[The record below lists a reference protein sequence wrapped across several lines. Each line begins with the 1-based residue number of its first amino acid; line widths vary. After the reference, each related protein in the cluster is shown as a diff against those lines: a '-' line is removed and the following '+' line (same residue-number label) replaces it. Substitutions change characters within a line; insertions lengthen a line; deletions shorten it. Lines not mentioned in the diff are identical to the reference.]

1 MKKDQ
6 YFNLEVNLL
15 NDDNIAGMMS
25 ELDAAE
31 ALGIYVML
39 LLHLR
44 TKDNYEA
51 SCTPLLLRAF
61 ARRYDL
67 ELDMLE
73 KVLHDYNLFEVDEE
87 RQTFR
92 APYLDRVMQR
102 LEEKW
107 RMDTENGKKGGR
119 PKKRAKC
126 AETPATKGRKPNE
139 TQERREEE
147 KIGIAAVVNNSSN
160 TLAGGA
166 ADAATVV
173 EEIPAMAATGN
184 SGTAESS
191 GIRGTSEITVIPET
205 EEKISATGTSRV
217 SEITGDSGSSGSS
230 RVSEITGD
238 SGSSGSSRASEI
250 MGASGSSRS
259 SRASEITGASESSRT
274 SRTSETSEVRTASS
288 VPVERGMR
296 IRAVDEEGQQP
307 LQPVLSWEVLVDR
320 LADSRLYMELAGQRS
335 GLGRLF
341 IDHQQQIIGLFKKH
355 ILLYGK
361 EGGLLFFEDVKR
373 YFSNYIAAGSPT
385 CRMLR
390 EELMREIKERES
402 RDVSRFESIVDG
414 KRMYLGRLI
423 PDSAP
428 PRPDNS
434 AVWDDAHKR
443 WGH

>member
-61 ARRYDL
+61 ARRHDL

-147 KIGIAAVVNNSSN
+147 KIGITPVVNNSSN

-166 ADAATVV
+166 ADAVTVV
-173 EEIPAMAATGN
+173 AEIPAAGTSRT
-184 SGTAESS
+184 SGSSRASESS
-191 GIRGTSEITVIPET
+191 RTSRASEMTVIPET
-205 EEKISATGTSRV
+205 EEKISA
-217 SEITGDSGSSGSS
+217 
-230 RVSEITGD
+230 
-238 SGSSGSSRASEI
+238 AA
-250 MGASGSSRS
+250 ASG
-259 SRASEITGASESSRT
+259 
-274 SRTSETSEVRTASS
+274 TSEVRTASS
-288 VPVERGMR
+288 VPVGRGMR

-307 LQPVLSWEVLVDR
+307 LQPVLSWETLVDR

-361 EGGLLFFEDVKR
+361 ESGLLFFEDVKR

-402 RDVSRFESIVDG
+402 RDVSRFESVVDG

>member
-147 KIGIAAVVNNSSN
+147 KIGITPVVNNSSN

-173 EEIPAMAATGN
+173 EEN
-184 SGTAESS
+184 SGAS
-191 GIRGTSEITVIPET
+191 GISEITVIPET
-205 EEKISATGTSRV
+205 EEKIYVTG
-217 SEITGDSGSSGSS
+217 I
-230 RVSEITGD
+230 
-238 SGSSGSSRASEI
+238 
-250 MGASGSSRS
+250 
-259 SRASEITGASESSRT
+259 SRASEITGASGSSGTSRASVITGASESSRS
-274 SRTSETSEVRTASS
+274 SRISETSEVRTASS

-361 EGGLLFFEDVKR
+361 ESGLLFFEDVKR

-390 EELMREIKERES
+390 EELMQEIKERES
-402 RDVSRFESIVDG
+402 KDVSRFESIVDG

>member
-61 ARRYDL
+61 ARRHDL

-147 KIGIAAVVNNSSN
+147 KIGITPVVNNSSN

-173 EEIPAMAATGN
+173 AEIPAAAATGN
-184 SGTAESS
+184 SGNSGASESS
-191 GIRGTSEITVIPET
+191 RTSRTSGMTVIPET
-205 EEKISATGTSRV
+205 EEKISATGTS
-217 SEITGDSGSSGSS
+217 
-230 RVSEITGD
+230 
-238 SGSSGSSRASEI
+238 
-250 MGASGSSRS
+250 
-259 SRASEITGASESSRT
+259 
-274 SRTSETSEVRTASS
+274 ETSEVRTASS
-288 VPVERGMR
+288 VPVGRGMR

-307 LQPVLSWEVLVDR
+307 LQPVLSWETLVDR

-361 EGGLLFFEDVKR
+361 ESGLLFFEDVKR

-402 RDVSRFESIVDG
+402 RDVSRFESVVDG

-423 PDSAP
+423 PNSAP

>member
-147 KIGIAAVVNNSSN
+147 KIGITPVVNNSSN
-160 TLAGGA
+160 TPAGGA
-166 ADAATVV
+166 ADAATIM
-173 EEIPAMAATGN
+173 EEIPETAATGN
-184 SGTAESS
+184 SGAAESS
-191 GIRGTSEITVIPET
+191 G
-205 EEKISATGTSRV
+205 
-217 SEITGDSGSSGSS
+217 SSG
-230 RVSEITGD
+230 T
-238 SGSSGSSRASEI
+238 SRASEI
-250 MGASGSSRS
+250 MGASGSSRT
-259 SRASEITGASESSRT
+259 SRA
-274 SRTSETSEVRTASS
+274 SETSEVRTASS

-296 IRAVDEEGQQP
+296 IRSVDEEGQQP

>member
-61 ARRYDL
+61 ARRHDL

-147 KIGIAAVVNNSSN
+147 KIGITPVVNNSSN

-166 ADAATVV
+166 ADAAMVV
-173 EEIPAMAATGN
+173 AEIPAAGT
-184 SGTAESS
+184 SGSSRASESS
-191 GIRGTSEITVIPET
+191 RTSGSSESSRTSRTSEMTVIPET
-205 EEKISATGTSRV
+205 EEKISATGTS
-217 SEITGDSGSSGSS
+217 
-230 RVSEITGD
+230 
-238 SGSSGSSRASEI
+238 
-250 MGASGSSRS
+250 
-259 SRASEITGASESSRT
+259 
-274 SRTSETSEVRTASS
+274 ETSEVRTASS
-288 VPVERGMR
+288 VPVGRGMR

-307 LQPVLSWEVLVDR
+307 LQPVLSWETLVDR

-361 EGGLLFFEDVKR
+361 ESGLLFFEDVKR

-402 RDVSRFESIVDG
+402 RDVSRFESVVDG

>member
-147 KIGIAAVVNNSSN
+147 KIGITPVVNNSSN
-160 TLAGGA
+160 TPAGGA
-166 ADAATVV
+166 VDAATVV
-173 EEIPAMAATGN
+173 AEIPATAATGT
-184 SGTAESS
+184 SGAAESS
-191 GIRGTSEITVIPET
+191 RIRGTSGMTVIPET
-205 EEKISATGTSRV
+205 EEKIYVT
-217 SEITGDSGSSGSS
+217 
-230 RVSEITGD
+230 
-238 SGSSGSSRASEI
+238 GSSRASK
-250 MGASGSSRS
+250 
-259 SRASEITGASESSRT
+259 ITGASESSRT
-274 SRTSETSEVRTASS
+274 SEITGTSESSRTSRASETSEVRTASS

-402 RDVSRFESIVDG
+402 KDVSRFESIVDG

>member
-61 ARRYDL
+61 ARRHDL

-147 KIGIAAVVNNSSN
+147 KIGITPVVNNSSN

-166 ADAATVV
+166 TDAAMVV
-173 EEIPAMAATGN
+173 AEIPAAAATGN
-184 SGTAESS
+184 SGSS
-191 GIRGTSEITVIPET
+191 RTSRTSEMTVIPET
-205 EEKISATGTSRV
+205 EEKISASGTS
-217 SEITGDSGSSGSS
+217 G
-230 RVSEITGD
+230 
-238 SGSSGSSRASEI
+238 
-250 MGASGSSRS
+250 
-259 SRASEITGASESSRT
+259 
-274 SRTSETSEVRTASS
+274 TSEVRTASS
-288 VPVERGMR
+288 VPVGRGMR

-307 LQPVLSWEVLVDR
+307 LQPVLSWETLVDR

-361 EGGLLFFEDVKR
+361 ESGLLFFEDVKR

-402 RDVSRFESIVDG
+402 RDVSRFESVVDG

>member
-61 ARRYDL
+61 ARRHDL

-147 KIGIAAVVNNSSN
+147 KIGITPVVNNSSN

-173 EEIPAMAATGN
+173 AEIPAAGATGN
-184 SGTAESS
+184 SESS
-191 GIRGTSEITVIPET
+191 RASEMTVIPEP
-205 EEKISATGTSRV
+205 EEKISASGTS
-217 SEITGDSGSSGSS
+217 G
-230 RVSEITGD
+230 
-238 SGSSGSSRASEI
+238 
-250 MGASGSSRS
+250 
-259 SRASEITGASESSRT
+259 
-274 SRTSETSEVRTASS
+274 TSEVRTASS
-288 VPVERGMR
+288 VPVGRGMR

-307 LQPVLSWEVLVDR
+307 LQPVLSWETLVDR

-361 EGGLLFFEDVKR
+361 ESGLLFFEDVKR

-402 RDVSRFESIVDG
+402 RDVSRFESVVDG

>member
-61 ARRYDL
+61 ARRHDP

-147 KIGIAAVVNNSSN
+147 KIGITPVVNNSSN

-166 ADAATVV
+166 ADAAMVV
-173 EEIPAMAATGN
+173 AEIPAAAATGN
-184 SGTAESS
+184 SGNSGASESS
-191 GIRGTSEITVIPET
+191 RTSRTSGMTVIPET
-205 EEKISATGTSRV
+205 EEKISATGS
-217 SEITGDSGSSGSS
+217 
-230 RVSEITGD
+230 
-238 SGSSGSSRASEI
+238 
-250 MGASGSSRS
+250 
-259 SRASEITGASESSRT
+259 
-274 SRTSETSEVRTASS
+274 SETSEVRTASS
-288 VPVERGMR
+288 VPVGRGMR

-307 LQPVLSWEVLVDR
+307 LQPVLSWETLVDR

-361 EGGLLFFEDVKR
+361 ESGLLFFEDVKR

-402 RDVSRFESIVDG
+402 RDVSRFESVVDG

>member
-25 ELDAAE
+25 ELDVAE

-61 ARRYDL
+61 ARRHDL

-147 KIGIAAVVNNSSN
+147 KIGITPVVNNSSN

-173 EEIPAMAATGN
+173 AEIPAAAATGN
-184 SGTAESS
+184 SGSSESS
-191 GIRGTSEITVIPET
+191 RTSRASEMTVIPET
-205 EEKISATGTSRV
+205 EEKISA
-217 SEITGDSGSSGSS
+217 
-230 RVSEITGD
+230 
-238 SGSSGSSRASEI
+238 A
-250 MGASGSSRS
+250 GASG
-259 SRASEITGASESSRT
+259 
-274 SRTSETSEVRTASS
+274 TSETSEVRTASS
-288 VPVERGMR
+288 VPVGRGMR

-307 LQPVLSWEVLVDR
+307 LQPVLSWETLVDR

-361 EGGLLFFEDVKR
+361 ESGLLFFEDVKR

-390 EELMREIKERES
+390 EELLREIKERES
-402 RDVSRFESIVDG
+402 RDVSRFESVVDG

>member
-1 MKKDQ
+1 
-6 YFNLEVNLL
+6 
-15 NDDNIAGMMS
+15 
-25 ELDAAE
+25 
-31 ALGIYVML
+31 
-39 LLHLR
+39 
-44 TKDNYEA
+44 
-51 SCTPLLLRAF
+51 
-61 ARRYDL
+61 
-67 ELDMLE
+67 MLE

-147 KIGIAAVVNNSSN
+147 KIGITPVVNNSSN

-166 ADAATVV
+166 ADAATIV
-173 EEIPAMAATGN
+173 EEIPETAATGN
-184 SGTAESS
+184 SRTAE
-191 GIRGTSEITVIPET
+191 IT
-205 EEKISATGTSRV
+205 
-217 SEITGDSGSSGSS
+217 
-230 RVSEITGD
+230 
-238 SGSSGSSRASEI
+238 
-250 MGASGSSRS
+250 GASGSS
-259 SRASEITGASESSRT
+259 GT

-307 LQPVLSWEVLVDR
+307 LQPVLSWEALVDR

-402 RDVSRFESIVDG
+402 KDVSRFESIVDG

>member
-61 ARRYDL
+61 ARRHDL

-102 LEEKW
+102 IEEKW

-147 KIGIAAVVNNSSN
+147 KIGITPVVNNSSN

-166 ADAATVV
+166 ADAVTVV
-173 EEIPAMAATGN
+173 AEIPAAAATGN
-184 SGTAESS
+184 SGSSRASESS
-191 GIRGTSEITVIPET
+191 RTSGSSESSRTSRTSEMTVIPET
-205 EEKISATGTSRV
+205 EEKISATGTS
-217 SEITGDSGSSGSS
+217 
-230 RVSEITGD
+230 
-238 SGSSGSSRASEI
+238 
-250 MGASGSSRS
+250 
-259 SRASEITGASESSRT
+259 
-274 SRTSETSEVRTASS
+274 ETSEVRTASS
-288 VPVERGMR
+288 VPVGRGMR

-307 LQPVLSWEVLVDR
+307 LQPVLSWETLVDR

-361 EGGLLFFEDVKR
+361 ESGLLFFEDVKR

-402 RDVSRFESIVDG
+402 RDVSRFESVVDG

>member
-61 ARRYDL
+61 ARRHDL

-147 KIGIAAVVNNSSN
+147 KIGITPVVNNSSN

-173 EEIPAMAATGN
+173 AEIPAAGATGN
-184 SGTAESS
+184 SGAAESS
-191 GIRGTSEITVIPET
+191 G
-205 EEKISATGTSRV
+205 
-217 SEITGDSGSSGSS
+217 SSG
-230 RVSEITGD
+230 
-238 SGSSGSSRASEI
+238 
-250 MGASGSSRS
+250 
-259 SRASEITGASESSRT
+259 T

-307 LQPVLSWEVLVDR
+307 LQPVLSWEALVDR

-361 EGGLLFFEDVKR
+361 ESGLLFFEDVKR

-402 RDVSRFESIVDG
+402 KDVSRFESIVDG

>member
-61 ARRYDL
+61 ARRHDL

-139 TQERREEE
+139 TQERIEEE
-147 KIGIAAVVNNSSN
+147 KIGITPVVNNSSN

-173 EEIPAMAATGN
+173 AEIPAAA
-184 SGTAESS
+184 
-191 GIRGTSEITVIPET
+191 
-205 EEKISATGTSRV
+205 
-217 SEITGDSGSSGSS
+217 
-230 RVSEITGD
+230 
-238 SGSSGSSRASEI
+238 
-250 MGASGSSRS
+250 ASG
-259 SRASEITGASESSRT
+259 
-274 SRTSETSEVRTASS
+274 TSEVRTASS
-288 VPVERGMR
+288 VPVGRGMR

-307 LQPVLSWEVLVDR
+307 LQPVLSWETLVDR

-361 EGGLLFFEDVKR
+361 ESGLLFFEDVKR

-402 RDVSRFESIVDG
+402 RDVSRFESVVDG

>member
-15 NDDNIAGMMS
+15 NDDNIAGMML
-25 ELDAAE
+25 ELGAAN
-31 ALGIYVML
+31 ALGVYVML

-44 TKDNYEA
+44 TIDNYEA

-61 ARRYDL
+61 ARRHDL

-147 KIGIAAVVNNSSN
+147 KIGITPVVNNSSN

-166 ADAATVV
+166 ADAAMVV
-173 EEIPAMAATGN
+173 A
-184 SGTAESS
+184 
-191 GIRGTSEITVIPET
+191 ET
-205 EEKISATGTSRV
+205 EEKISA
-217 SEITGDSGSSGSS
+217 SGS
-230 RVSEITGD
+230 
-238 SGSSGSSRASEI
+238 
-250 MGASGSSRS
+250 
-259 SRASEITGASESSRT
+259 
-274 SRTSETSEVRTASS
+274 SETSEVRTASS
-288 VPVERGMR
+288 VPVGRGMR

-307 LQPVLSWEVLVDR
+307 LQPVLSWETLVDR

-361 EGGLLFFEDVKR
+361 ESGLLFFEDVKR

-402 RDVSRFESIVDG
+402 RDVSRFESVVDG

>member
-61 ARRYDL
+61 ARRHDL

-147 KIGIAAVVNNSSN
+147 KIGITPVVNNSSN

-166 ADAATVV
+166 ADAAMVV
-173 EEIPAMAATGN
+173 AEIPAAAATGTSGN
-184 SGTAESS
+184 SGASESS
-191 GIRGTSEITVIPET
+191 RTSRTSGMTVIPET
-205 EEKISATGTSRV
+205 EEKISA
-217 SEITGDSGSSGSS
+217 SGS
-230 RVSEITGD
+230 
-238 SGSSGSSRASEI
+238 
-250 MGASGSSRS
+250 
-259 SRASEITGASESSRT
+259 
-274 SRTSETSEVRTASS
+274 SETSEVRTASS
-288 VPVERGMR
+288 VPVGRGMR

-307 LQPVLSWEVLVDR
+307 LQPVLSWETLVDR

-361 EGGLLFFEDVKR
+361 ESGLLFFEDVKR

-402 RDVSRFESIVDG
+402 RDVSRFESVVDG

-434 AVWDDAHKR
+434 AVWDVAHKR

>member
-147 KIGIAAVVNNSSN
+147 KIGITPVVNNSSI

-173 EEIPAMAATGN
+173 TGIPETAATGN
-184 SGTAESS
+184 SGAAESS
-191 GIRGTSEITVIPET
+191 GIKGTSGTTVIPET
-205 EEKISATGTSRV
+205 EEKISATGTSRTP
-217 SEITGDSGSSGSS
+217 EITGDSGSS
-230 RVSEITGD
+230 R
-238 SGSSGSSRASEI
+238 SSRASEI
-250 MGASGSSRS
+250 MGASGSSRT
-259 SRASEITGASESSRT
+259 SRA
-274 SRTSETSEVRTASS
+274 SETSEVRTASS
-288 VPVERGMR
+288 VPVGRGMR

-307 LQPVLSWEVLVDR
+307 LQPVLSWETLVDR

-361 EGGLLFFEDVKR
+361 ESGLLFFEDVKR

-402 RDVSRFESIVDG
+402 KDVSRFESIVDG

>member
-61 ARRYDL
+61 ARRHDL

-147 KIGIAAVVNNSSN
+147 KIGSTPVVNNSSN

-166 ADAATVV
+166 ADAAMVV
-173 EEIPAMAATGN
+173 AEIPAAAATGN
-184 SGTAESS
+184 SGNS
-191 GIRGTSEITVIPET
+191 
-205 EEKISATGTSRV
+205 
-217 SEITGDSGSSGSS
+217 
-230 RVSEITGD
+230 
-238 SGSSGSSRASEI
+238 
-250 MGASGSSRS
+250 
-259 SRASEITGASESSRT
+259 GASESSRT
-274 SRTSETSEVRTASS
+274 SRTSGMTVIPEPEEKISATGSSETSEVRTASS
-288 VPVERGMR
+288 VPVGRGMR

-307 LQPVLSWEVLVDR
+307 LQPVLSWETLVDR

-361 EGGLLFFEDVKR
+361 ESGLLFFEDVKR

-402 RDVSRFESIVDG
+402 RDVSRFESVVDG

>member
-61 ARRYDL
+61 ARRHDL

-147 KIGIAAVVNNSSN
+147 KIGITPVVNNSSN

-166 ADAATVV
+166 ADAAMVV
-173 EEIPAMAATGN
+173 A
-184 SGTAESS
+184 
-191 GIRGTSEITVIPET
+191 ET
-205 EEKISATGTSRV
+205 EEKISA
-217 SEITGDSGSSGSS
+217 SGS
-230 RVSEITGD
+230 
-238 SGSSGSSRASEI
+238 
-250 MGASGSSRS
+250 
-259 SRASEITGASESSRT
+259 
-274 SRTSETSEVRTASS
+274 SETSEVRTASS
-288 VPVERGMR
+288 VPVGRGMR

-307 LQPVLSWEVLVDR
+307 LQPVLSWETLVDR

-361 EGGLLFFEDVKR
+361 ESGLLFFEDVKR

-402 RDVSRFESIVDG
+402 RDVSRFESVVDG

>member
-61 ARRYDL
+61 ARRHDL

-147 KIGIAAVVNNSSN
+147 KIGITPVVNNSSN

-166 ADAATVV
+166 ADAAMVV
-173 EEIPAMAATGN
+173 A
-184 SGTAESS
+184 
-191 GIRGTSEITVIPET
+191 ET
-205 EEKISATGTSRV
+205 EEKISA
-217 SEITGDSGSSGSS
+217 SGS
-230 RVSEITGD
+230 
-238 SGSSGSSRASEI
+238 
-250 MGASGSSRS
+250 
-259 SRASEITGASESSRT
+259 
-274 SRTSETSEVRTASS
+274 SETSEVRTASS
-288 VPVERGMR
+288 VPVGRGMR

-307 LQPVLSWEVLVDR
+307 LQPVLSWKTLVDR

-361 EGGLLFFEDVKR
+361 ESGLLFFEDVKR

-402 RDVSRFESIVDG
+402 RDVSRFESVVDG

>member
-147 KIGIAAVVNNSSN
+147 KIGITPVVNNSSN

-166 ADAATVV
+166 ADAAMVV
-173 EEIPAMAATGN
+173 AEIPAAAATGN
-184 SGTAESS
+184 SRNSGASESS
-191 GIRGTSEITVIPET
+191 RTSRTSGMTVIPET
-205 EEKISATGTSRV
+205 EEKISA
-217 SEITGDSGSSGSS
+217 SG
-230 RVSEITGD
+230 
-238 SGSSGSSRASEI
+238 
-250 MGASGSSRS
+250 
-259 SRASEITGASESSRT
+259 
-274 SRTSETSEVRTASS
+274 TSETSEVRTASS
-288 VPVERGMR
+288 VPVGRGMR

-307 LQPVLSWEVLVDR
+307 LQPVLSWETLVDR

-361 EGGLLFFEDVKR
+361 ESGLLFFEDVKR

-402 RDVSRFESIVDG
+402 RDVSRFESVVDG

>member
-61 ARRYDL
+61 ARRHDL

-147 KIGIAAVVNNSSN
+147 KIGITPVVNNSSN

-173 EEIPAMAATGN
+173 AEIPAAGATGN
-184 SGTAESS
+184 SGSSRASESS
-191 GIRGTSEITVIPET
+191 RTSGSSEMTVIPET
-205 EEKISATGTSRV
+205 EEKISA
-217 SEITGDSGSSGSS
+217 SG
-230 RVSEITGD
+230 
-238 SGSSGSSRASEI
+238 
-250 MGASGSSRS
+250 
-259 SRASEITGASESSRT
+259 
-274 SRTSETSEVRTASS
+274 TSETSEVRTASS
-288 VPVERGMR
+288 VPVGRGMR

-307 LQPVLSWEVLVDR
+307 LQPVLSWETLVDR

-361 EGGLLFFEDVKR
+361 ESGLLFFEDVKR

-402 RDVSRFESIVDG
+402 RDVSRFESVVDG

>member
-147 KIGIAAVVNNSSN
+147 KIGITPVVNNSSN
-160 TLAGGA
+160 TPAGGA

-173 EEIPAMAATGN
+173 EEIPATAATGN
-184 SGTAESS
+184 SGAAESS
-191 GIRGTSEITVIPET
+191 RIRGTSEITVIPET
-205 EEKISATGTSRV
+205 EEKISATGTSR
-217 SEITGDSGSSGSS
+217 
-230 RVSEITGD
+230 
-238 SGSSGSSRASEI
+238 
-250 MGASGSSRS
+250 
-259 SRASEITGASESSRT
+259 
-274 SRTSETSEVRTASS
+274 TSETSEVRTASS
-288 VPVERGMR
+288 VPVGRGMR

-307 LQPVLSWEVLVDR
+307 LQPVLSWEALVDR

-361 EGGLLFFEDVKR
+361 ESGLLFFEDVKR

-402 RDVSRFESIVDG
+402 KDVSRFESIVDG

>member
-61 ARRYDL
+61 ARRHDL

-147 KIGIAAVVNNSSN
+147 KIGITPVVNNSSN

-166 ADAATVV
+166 ADAAMVV
-173 EEIPAMAATGN
+173 A
-184 SGTAESS
+184 
-191 GIRGTSEITVIPET
+191 ET
-205 EEKISATGTSRV
+205 EEKISA
-217 SEITGDSGSSGSS
+217 SGS
-230 RVSEITGD
+230 
-238 SGSSGSSRASEI
+238 
-250 MGASGSSRS
+250 
-259 SRASEITGASESSRT
+259 
-274 SRTSETSEVRTASS
+274 SETSEVRTASS
-288 VPVERGMR
+288 VPVGRGMR

-307 LQPVLSWEVLVDR
+307 LQPVLSLGNAGRPACRLTLVYGAGGAAFRSGTAFYRPSAADYRSVQKAYPSLRKGER
-320 LADSRLYMELAGQRS
+320 LA
-335 GLGRLF
+335 
-341 IDHQQQIIGLFKKH
+341 
-355 ILLYGK
+355 LL
-361 EGGLLFFEDVKR
+361 
-373 YFSNYIAAGSPT
+373 
-385 CRMLR
+385 
-390 EELMREIKERES
+390 
-402 RDVSRFESIVDG
+402 
-414 KRMYLGRLI
+414 
-423 PDSAP
+423 
-428 PRPDNS
+428 
-434 AVWDDAHKR
+434 
-443 WGH
+443 

>member
-61 ARRYDL
+61 ARRHDL

-147 KIGIAAVVNNSSN
+147 KIGITPVVNNSSN

-166 ADAATVV
+166 ADAAMVV
-173 EEIPAMAATGN
+173 AEIPAAAATGN
-184 SGTAESS
+184 SGSSRTSESS
-191 GIRGTSEITVIPET
+191 RTSRTSEMTVIPET
-205 EEKISATGTSRV
+205 EEKIFATG
-217 SEITGDSGSSGSS
+217 
-230 RVSEITGD
+230 
-238 SGSSGSSRASEI
+238 
-250 MGASGSSRS
+250 
-259 SRASEITGASESSRT
+259 
-274 SRTSETSEVRTASS
+274 TSETSEVRTASS
-288 VPVERGMR
+288 VPVGRGMR

-307 LQPVLSWEVLVDR
+307 LQPVLSWETLVDR

-361 EGGLLFFEDVKR
+361 ESGLLFFEDVKR

-402 RDVSRFESIVDG
+402 RDVSRFESVVDG

>member
-61 ARRYDL
+61 ARQYDL

-147 KIGIAAVVNNSSN
+147 KIGITPVVNNSSN

-173 EEIPAMAATGN
+173 TGIPETAATGN
-184 SGTAESS
+184 SGAAESS
-191 GIRGTSEITVIPET
+191 GIKGTSGMTVIPET
-205 EEKISATGTSRV
+205 EEKISATGTSRT
-217 SEITGDSGSSGSS
+217 SEITGDSGSS
-230 RVSEITGD
+230 R
-238 SGSSGSSRASEI
+238 SSRASEI
-250 MGASGSSRS
+250 MGASGSSRT
-259 SRASEITGASESSRT
+259 SRA
-274 SRTSETSEVRTASS
+274 SETSEVRTASS
-288 VPVERGMR
+288 VPVGRGMR

-307 LQPVLSWEVLVDR
+307 LQPVLSWETLVDR

-361 EGGLLFFEDVKR
+361 ESGLLFFEDVKR

-402 RDVSRFESIVDG
+402 KDVSRFESIVDG

>member
-67 ELDMLE
+67 GLDMLE

-147 KIGIAAVVNNSSN
+147 KIGITPVVNNSSN

-173 EEIPAMAATGN
+173 TGIPETAATGN
-184 SGTAESS
+184 SGAAESS
-191 GIRGTSEITVIPET
+191 GIKGTSEITVIPET

-230 RVSEITGD
+230 R
-238 SGSSGSSRASEI
+238 ASEI
-250 MGASGSSRS
+250 MGASGSSRT
-259 SRASEITGASESSRT
+259 SRA
-274 SRTSETSEVRTASS
+274 SETSEVRTASS

-307 LQPVLSWEVLVDR
+307 LQPVLSWEALVDR

-402 RDVSRFESIVDG
+402 KDVSRFESIVDG

>member
-147 KIGIAAVVNNSSN
+147 KIGITPVVNNSSN
-160 TLAGGA
+160 TPAGGA

-173 EEIPAMAATGN
+173 A
-184 SGTAESS
+184 GTSRAVESS
-191 GIRGTSEITVIPET
+191 RIRGTSGMTVIQET
-205 EEKISATGTSRV
+205 GEKISATRT
-217 SEITGDSGSSGSS
+217 
-230 RVSEITGD
+230 
-238 SGSSGSSRASEI
+238 SRASEI
-250 MGASGSSRS
+250 TGASESSRTSRASEITGASES
-259 SRASEITGASESSRT
+259 SRTSRTSEITGASESSRT

-402 RDVSRFESIVDG
+402 KDVSRFESIVDG

>member
-61 ARRYDL
+61 ARRHDL

-147 KIGIAAVVNNSSN
+147 KIGITPVVNNSSK

-166 ADAATVV
+166 ADAVTVV
-173 EEIPAMAATGN
+173 AEIPAAAATGN
-184 SGTAESS
+184 SGSSRASESS
-191 GIRGTSEITVIPET
+191 RTSGSSESSRTSRTSEMTVIPET
-205 EEKISATGTSRV
+205 EEKISATGTS
-217 SEITGDSGSSGSS
+217 
-230 RVSEITGD
+230 
-238 SGSSGSSRASEI
+238 
-250 MGASGSSRS
+250 
-259 SRASEITGASESSRT
+259 
-274 SRTSETSEVRTASS
+274 ETSEVRTASS
-288 VPVERGMR
+288 VPVGRGMR

-307 LQPVLSWEVLVDR
+307 LQPVLSWETLVDR

-361 EGGLLFFEDVKR
+361 ESGLLFFEDVKR

-402 RDVSRFESIVDG
+402 RDVSRFESVVDG

>member
-61 ARRYDL
+61 ARRHDL

-147 KIGIAAVVNNSSN
+147 KIGITPVVNNSSN

-173 EEIPAMAATGN
+173 AEIPAAGATGS
-184 SGTAESS
+184 SGSSRTSGSSGSSRTSGSSGSSESS
-191 GIRGTSEITVIPET
+191 RTSRTSEMTVIPET
-205 EEKISATGTSRV
+205 EEKISA
-217 SEITGDSGSSGSS
+217 SG
-230 RVSEITGD
+230 
-238 SGSSGSSRASEI
+238 
-250 MGASGSSRS
+250 
-259 SRASEITGASESSRT
+259 
-274 SRTSETSEVRTASS
+274 TSETSEVRTASS
-288 VPVERGMR
+288 VPVGRGMR

-307 LQPVLSWEVLVDR
+307 LQPVLSWETLVDR

-361 EGGLLFFEDVKR
+361 ESGLLFFEDVKR

-402 RDVSRFESIVDG
+402 RDVSRFESVVDG

>member
-61 ARRYDL
+61 ARRHDL

-147 KIGIAAVVNNSSN
+147 KDRYYSCCKQQQQY
-160 TLAGGA
+160 LAGGA

-173 EEIPAMAATGN
+173 AEIPAAGTSRT
-184 SGTAESS
+184 SGSSRASESS
-191 GIRGTSEITVIPET
+191 RTSRASEMTVIPET
-205 EEKISATGTSRV
+205 EEKISA
-217 SEITGDSGSSGSS
+217 
-230 RVSEITGD
+230 
-238 SGSSGSSRASEI
+238 AA
-250 MGASGSSRS
+250 ASG
-259 SRASEITGASESSRT
+259 
-274 SRTSETSEVRTASS
+274 TSEVRTASS
-288 VPVERGMR
+288 VPVGRGMR

-307 LQPVLSWEVLVDR
+307 LQPVLSWETLVDR

-361 EGGLLFFEDVKR
+361 ESGLLFFEDVKR

-402 RDVSRFESIVDG
+402 RDVSRFESVVDG

>member
-1 MKKDQ
+1 
-6 YFNLEVNLL
+6 
-15 NDDNIAGMMS
+15 
-25 ELDAAE
+25 
-31 ALGIYVML
+31 
-39 LLHLR
+39 
-44 TKDNYEA
+44 
-51 SCTPLLLRAF
+51 
-61 ARRYDL
+61 
-67 ELDMLE
+67 
-73 KVLHDYNLFEVDEE
+73 
-87 RQTFR
+87 
-92 APYLDRVMQR
+92 
-102 LEEKW
+102 
-107 RMDTENGKKGGR
+107 MDTENGKKGGR

-147 KIGIAAVVNNSSN
+147 KIGITPVVNNSSN

-173 EEIPAMAATGN
+173 EEIPETAATGN
-184 SGTAESS
+184 SGAAESS
-191 GIRGTSEITVIPET
+191 RIRGTSEIKVIPET
-205 EEKISATGTSRV
+205 EEKISATGTSR
-217 SEITGDSGSSGSS
+217 
-230 RVSEITGD
+230 
-238 SGSSGSSRASEI
+238 
-250 MGASGSSRS
+250 
-259 SRASEITGASESSRT
+259 ASEITGA
-274 SRTSETSEVRTASS
+274 SETSEVRTASS
-288 VPVERGMR
+288 VPVGRGMR

-307 LQPVLSWEVLVDR
+307 LQPVLSWETLVDR

-361 EGGLLFFEDVKR
+361 ESGLLFFEDVKR

-402 RDVSRFESIVDG
+402 KDVSRFESIVDG

>member
-61 ARRYDL
+61 ARRHDL

-147 KIGIAAVVNNSSN
+147 KIGITPVVNNSSN

-166 ADAATVV
+166 ADAAMVV
-173 EEIPAMAATGN
+173 AEIPAAAATG
-184 SGTAESS
+184 S
-191 GIRGTSEITVIPET
+191 
-205 EEKISATGTSRV
+205 
-217 SEITGDSGSSGSS
+217 
-230 RVSEITGD
+230 
-238 SGSSGSSRASEI
+238 
-250 MGASGSSRS
+250 
-259 SRASEITGASESSRT
+259 
-274 SRTSETSEVRTASS
+274 SETSEVRTASS
-288 VPVERGMR
+288 VPVGRGMR

-307 LQPVLSWEVLVDR
+307 LQPVLSWETLVDR

-361 EGGLLFFEDVKR
+361 ESGLLFFEDVKR

-402 RDVSRFESIVDG
+402 RDVSRFESVVDG

>member
-61 ARRYDL
+61 ARRHDL

-126 AETPATKGRKPNE
+126 AETLATKGRKPNE

-147 KIGIAAVVNNSSN
+147 KIGITPVVNNSSN

-166 ADAATVV
+166 ADAAMVV
-173 EEIPAMAATGN
+173 AEIPAAAATGN
-184 SGTAESS
+184 SGSSGASESS
-191 GIRGTSEITVIPET
+191 RTSRTSEMTVIPET
-205 EEKISATGTSRV
+205 EEKISA
-217 SEITGDSGSSGSS
+217 SGS
-230 RVSEITGD
+230 
-238 SGSSGSSRASEI
+238 
-250 MGASGSSRS
+250 
-259 SRASEITGASESSRT
+259 
-274 SRTSETSEVRTASS
+274 SETSEVRTASS
-288 VPVERGMR
+288 VPVGRGMR

-307 LQPVLSWEVLVDR
+307 LQPVLSWETLVDR

-361 EGGLLFFEDVKR
+361 ESGLLFFEDVKR

-402 RDVSRFESIVDG
+402 RDVSRFESVVDG

>member
-147 KIGIAAVVNNSSN
+147 KIGITPVVNNSSN

-166 ADAATVV
+166 ADAAMVV
-173 EEIPAMAATGN
+173 AEIPAAAATGN
-184 SGTAESS
+184 SGSS
-191 GIRGTSEITVIPET
+191 RTSRTSEMTVIPET
-205 EEKISATGTSRV
+205 EEKISA
-217 SEITGDSGSSGSS
+217 SG
-230 RVSEITGD
+230 
-238 SGSSGSSRASEI
+238 
-250 MGASGSSRS
+250 
-259 SRASEITGASESSRT
+259 
-274 SRTSETSEVRTASS
+274 TSETSEVRTASS
-288 VPVERGMR
+288 VPVGRGMR

-307 LQPVLSWEVLVDR
+307 LQPVLSWETLVDR

-361 EGGLLFFEDVKR
+361 ESGLLFFEDVKR

-402 RDVSRFESIVDG
+402 RDVSRFESVVDG